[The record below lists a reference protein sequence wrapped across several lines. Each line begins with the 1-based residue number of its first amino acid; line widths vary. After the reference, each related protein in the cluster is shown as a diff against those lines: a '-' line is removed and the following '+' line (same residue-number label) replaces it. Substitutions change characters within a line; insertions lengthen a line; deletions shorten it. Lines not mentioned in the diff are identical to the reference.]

1 MVQCPVCRI
10 TYVANTIFCAECG
23 LYLPAGERPG
33 TDPLETSEA
42 PWMDEADEAHLDHSD
57 LPKTGPLTIRLRISC
72 PAASSGRHAKPRELE
87 ITLLKP
93 IRLGR
98 MDPFHDTYPEVD
110 LTDEL
115 AIEQGVSREHACI
128 FRRGNTILVEDL
140 GSTNGTLLNGE
151 RLAPYLPVPLKQG
164 DQLQLGKLPIEVI
177 IEAPALHKTGKS
189 KVSADPPPRAG
200 KAREV

>member
-1 MVQCPVCRI
+1 MVE
-10 TYVANTIFCAECG
+10 AE
-23 LYLPAGERPG
+23 ESH
-33 TDPLETSEA
+33 LEDSG
-42 PWMDEADEAHLDHSD
+42 

-72 PAASSGRHAKPRELE
+72 PAASSRQRAKPRELE
-87 ITLLKP
+87 ITLLRP

-177 IEAPALHKTGKS
+177 IEAPPLHKTSVKS
-189 KVSADPPPRAG
+189 KMSADPPPQAG
-200 KAREV
+200 KTR

>member
-1 MVQCPVCRI
+1 M
-10 TYVANTIFCAECG
+10 Y
-23 LYLPAGERPG
+23 
-33 TDPLETSEA
+33 
-42 PWMDEADEAHLDHSD
+42 EADEAHLEDSD
-57 LPKTGPLTIRLRISC
+57 MPKTGPLTIRLRISC
-72 PAASSGRHAKPRELE
+72 PATGSRRRAKPRELE

-164 DQLQLGKLPIEVI
+164 DQLQLGKLPIEVL
-177 IEAPALHKTGKS
+177 IETYPSHRTDVKA
-189 KVSADPPPRAG
+189 KVSAGVPPRAG
-200 KAREV
+200 KTRGV